1 MKFLEKKY
9 KSKNVNFLGKIDHKD
24 LPEIISNYDVN
35 INCAKRGFYD
45 KSVLET
51 LSMGIINFYRNDD
64 FNSLFLDDQKF
75 YFENVSEL
83 TKKINSLEDLS
94 HNDILKIFDEIEFK
108 LQENSLRTLSKR
120 LISYL

>member
-1 MKFLEKKY
+1 MKLIKTDVPCAY
-9 KSKNVNFLGKIDHKD
+9 LNFFSSL
-24 LPEIISNYDVN
+24 LSFNLFIIGIN

-75 YFENVSEL
+75 YFENIDEL
-83 TKKINSLEDLS
+83 TKKINSLNEL
-94 HNDILKIFDEIEFK
+94 NNNQILAIFDEIELK
-108 LQENSLRTLSKR
+108 LQENSLSTLAKR
-120 LISYL
+120 LLSYL